1 MPVKNTEVQFLQG
14 YDTLLLVRPLSMAHK
29 ISAEVIPFQTSLSF
43 DPQRDTDTNQTKSG
57 IVPTTASL
65 ETDLEVEFV
74 NNISKAADW
83 LLDSLLNEGEIECW
97 VVYRKRVN
105 GEGKVFAIYM
115 RGKVTEDSNDND
127 PDDNSTR
134 DVTFTISGKPQLGWT
149 KLPDDIQA
157 ELAYVFRGVGVIEG
171 DEKNDGTD
179 GQGTPGTRKLIPVL
193 VLTQTNSLSSPSKQ
207 VLLISNKILPP
218 TK

>member
-14 YDTLLLVRPLSMAHK
+14 YDTLLLVRPLSMAHE

-83 LLDSLLNEGEIECW
+83 LLDSLLNEGELEWKGLC
-97 VVYRKRVN
+97 YLYA
-105 GEGKVFAIYM
+105 G
-115 RGKVTEDSNDND
+115 
-127 PDDNSTR
+127 
-134 DVTFTISGKPQLGWT
+134 
-149 KLPDDIQA
+149 
-157 ELAYVFRGVGVIEG
+157 
-171 DEKNDGTD
+171 
-179 GQGTPGTRKLIPVL
+179 
-193 VLTQTNSLSSPSKQ
+193 
-207 VLLISNKILPP
+207 
-218 TK
+218 